1 MTWLSVLVDLADF
14 FGLDGVQFVAAA
26 IALVLVVALGVI
38 ALRAIRRSGANVEW
52 SAASAPGVHAPAS
65 AFLVGHSGQ
74 HAGRSIP
81 VPETGLILGRDQR
94 GGGLAFDA
102 SSDVSRRHC
111 TVRYDGALLR
121 FKLTDHDSANGTFLL
136 PSEKKLKPKRE
147 ILCRAGQLIRL
158 GRENVFELKA
168 N

>member
-1 MTWLSVLVDLADF
+1 MTWLSVLVELADF
-14 FGLDGVQFVAAA
+14 FGLNGVQLVAAA
-26 IALVLVVALGVI
+26 IAVVLLIALGAI
-38 ALRAIRRSGANVEW
+38 ALRAMRRSGADVEW
-52 SAASAPGVHAPAS
+52 PAAAGPGVHASAS
-65 AFLVGHSGQ
+65 ALLVGRSGQ

-81 VPETGLILGRDQR
+81 VPATGLILGRDQR

-136 PSEKKLKPKRE
+136 PSEQKLKPRRE
-147 ILCRAGQLIRL
+147 TICRAGQLIRL